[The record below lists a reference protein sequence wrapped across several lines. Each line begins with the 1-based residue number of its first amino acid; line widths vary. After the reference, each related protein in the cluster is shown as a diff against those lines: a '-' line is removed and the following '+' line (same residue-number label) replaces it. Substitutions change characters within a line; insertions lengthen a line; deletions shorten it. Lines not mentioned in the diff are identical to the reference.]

1 MNSLWMTLLAACTLL
16 LSACGGGSESAP
28 APSGSESAP
37 ASSGSESAPASSS
50 SQAPA
55 STTSSAAWR
64 APLKVSYQGVSVDVV
79 IDKPAGTEFDVL
91 IVYHGTVM
99 QDALVMQAA
108 QDTLDNFRALI
119 DDPTVMV
126 VSVAYPEENLLIGD
140 NLAHAEAA
148 LLWVRHQAASQLGLQ
163 IRHLF
168 LGGHSQGGYLVT
180 RLNTLHPTRGVIA
193 NAPGPIDLVHRC
205 RLEEEGTIASGEH
218 CSRLR
223 QAYGSTATNPAAYTA
238 RSLGNFTTGYK
249 SDILFV
255 QGLEDS
261 RLTQMAVWP
270 GFRQQVQ
277 ACTNCSGIQ
286 FLELPGLGHPALF
299 NSAQARE
306 TFRAFVNARR

>member
-16 LSACGGGSESAP
+16 LTACGGGSESVP
-28 APSGSESAP
+28 A
-37 ASSGSESAPASSS
+37 S

-55 STTSSAAWR
+55 STTLSAAWR

-140 NLAHAEAA
+140 NLAYAEAA
-148 LLWVRHQAASQLGLQ
+148 LLWVRHQAGSQLGLQ
-163 IRHLF
+163 IRHVF

-223 QAYGSTATNPAAYTA
+223 QAYGSTAANPAAYTA
-238 RSLGNFTTGYK
+238 RSLGNFTTGYQ

-277 ACTNCSGIQ
+277 ACTNCGGIQ

-306 TFRAFVNARR
+306 AFRAFMNARR

>member
-16 LSACGGGSESAP
+16 LTACGGGSESAP
-28 APSGSESAP
+28 A
-37 ASSGSESAPASSS
+37 SSR
-50 SQAPA
+50 APA
-55 STTSSAAWR
+55 STTLSAAWR

-140 NLAHAEAA
+140 NLAYAEAA
-148 LLWVRHQAASQLGLQ
+148 LQWVRHQAGSQLGLQ
-163 IRHLF
+163 IRHVF

-223 QAYGSTATNPAAYTA
+223 QAYGSTAANPAAYTA
-238 RSLGNFTTGYK
+238 RSLGNFTMGYQ

-277 ACTNCSGIQ
+277 ACTNCGGIQ

-306 TFRAFVNARR
+306 AFRAFMNARR

>member
-1 MNSLWMTLLAACTLL
+1 MRRLVMTLLAGCTVLMT
-16 LSACGGGSESAP
+16 ACGGG
-28 APSGSESAP
+28 
-37 ASSGSESAPASSS
+37 ASSGATALPDSSPAT
-50 SQAPA
+50 P
-55 STTSSAAWR
+55 TTLSAAWR
-64 APLKVSYQGVSVDVV
+64 APMKVSYQGVAVDVV
-79 IDKPAGTEFDVL
+79 IDKPAGTAFDVL
-91 IVYHGTVM
+91 LVYHGTVM

-108 QDTLDNFRALI
+108 QKTLEEFRGLL

-140 NLAHAEAA
+140 NLASAEAA
-148 LLWVRHQAASQLGLQ
+148 LLWVKHQAASELGLQ
-163 IRHLF
+163 IRHVF

-299 NSAQARE
+299 DSTQARD
-306 TFRAFVNARR
+306 TLRAFLNARR